1 MADYSGYQIKRTHAL
16 APLTSVHEA
25 VAADGRP
32 GRFAL
37 KVFHPPP
44 STGARRILAIEGWLL
59 AAERQQQ
66 AAKKDGAV
74 VEVLA
79 FGRCEEGAY
88 LVMPW
93 QERSLEPW
101 IKTLG
106 VKGDTLRALAE
117 CLLNTIEQWEKQT
130 GRPHGN
136 LKAANVFLGR
146 SGSLVGMT
154 ARLSDPWSVPGATSE
169 QLSQRDFAAV
179 GHMLAEIVRRRP
191 PGAWPIED
199 APEWRALGKPGKA
212 WLDFCNDLLNPSP
225 EGGALT
231 VAEVRK
237 RLHRVPKDSNP
248 VKTAALLGAG
258 VVGLAAA
265 AVVGFARFGDPIYM
279 PGPILQLAVTLRN
292 PKAFRE
298 EITPD
303 WARLCRAWDAWLL
316 DLQNSA
322 KRLDRTQDLWA
333 PNDPLKAAL
342 ANFVA
347 TAEQLRPE
355 TIVPEAAGRGLGS
368 LADAPPDNVRSK
380 LLQVSV
386 SDAVTAAMGQVNR
399 LALQLETWQRWE
411 EMRTLLADMEARGF
425 TRAAAALQ
433 PRLPPARSSAGYR
446 LDIVRTLKLLNE
458 LSLDRDGAIPLAGR
472 WSEITRLTGEMEAS
486 GDRVQQAMPGIIK
499 GRLVDRSSLADFA
512 DLLVPPLEEL
522 RQRRKQFLEPQV
534 VRERFLKESPLQAET
549 AAVTEADF
557 PRWEQELAAYSK
569 VPAGEDPRLAPAL
582 DATMA
587 RLPQA
592 AQDLDVDAPA
602 PEPGGLATLSTADF
616 QREMQAKAAE
626 LKQLRDR
633 ENVVR
638 RDLPEITAETSKFA
652 EALNLLGQRIEATLV
667 LLNPQTWL
675 DKVARPYE
683 GRFNETRQRW
693 AAWQATLGGV
703 TAEALRAD
711 RARMRALRGQERQIR
726 EWLDGLEGPNGFGAL
741 AVPDLTAAS
750 SDTAGELQ
758 RIEAVRREQAAAA
771 AGAAAEWR
779 NALPVTAWAAASAAV
794 RAPLEAHRSW
804 LAALPQFAAGLDR
817 LNDLLT
823 AGFEWAEG
831 VQETMNTLAGYGG
844 LDELQAR
851 PAGWRDE
858 ARQLAGL
865 ANNTDRAALTAAAQ
879 AGGLSRK
886 LMAWRRLGTLAGWPG
901 GAEDFDFDRGVVAVL
916 RETVGRD
923 VKDEARKTSLLD
935 EMARQVRARFNRA
948 ARVAAAAEASLT
960 AMFERLQP
968 AGLTEADLEEPV
980 AYNLA
985 LWRLKRADWNES
997 NLDRLRIRRDEFVN
1011 TVRAIGGI
1019 PAQPGVGELL
1029 NELAGIEL
1037 KDDPNRP
1044 APPSPRDAG
1053 WQEELTNE
1061 GLGMIATWSDGGKTV
1076 RLEYNIVQPADGSP
1090 PFYLARRA
1098 VAVGEFVDLLSARTK
1113 RATAVM
1119 EALPR
1124 WARSASGAKPY
1135 NQPLSWRPR
1144 EDGRGIEVN
1153 TTWIYHRN
1161 PQVQGLVDN
1170 TALLESRPELDRAF
1184 KETPTARS
1192 PLQQLPPDTARIF
1205 AEQVLGARLPKPE
1218 EWRAVVNLA
1227 GRPTDGYFRG
1237 SSFQQLWTFLENY
1250 REGGV
1255 PIAWRPGA
1263 GAFKKPRTADDG
1275 QPATMPDKQRLWPA
1289 PVDEGPET
1297 NGFTNLFGNV
1307 WTYLYDEAA
1316 KAYFVA
1322 GGSVLS
1328 PPGLDFTQP
1337 QKVEGSALIGSTA
1350 ATALQDGYS
1359 DVGIR
1364 PAFDAPPG
1372 FRERYKFLVLVR
1384 NQKYLTL

>member
-1 MADYSGYQIKRTHAL
+1 MADFSGYQIKRTHAL

-37 KVFHPPP
+37 KIFHPPP
-44 STGARRILAIEGWLL
+44 STSVRRVLAIEGWLL

-79 FGRCEEGAY
+79 YGRCEEGAY
-88 LVMPW
+88 MVMPW

-146 SGSLVGMT
+146 SGPLAGMT
-154 ARLSDPWSVPGATSE
+154 AKFSDPWSAPGATTE
-169 QLSQRDFAAV
+169 QLAQRDLAAV

-237 RLHRVPKDSNP
+237 RLRRVPKDSNP

-303 WARLCRAWDAWLL
+303 WARLCRAWDTWLL

-322 KRLDRTQDLWA
+322 KRLDRTPDLWA

-342 ANFVA
+342 ANFAA

-411 EMRTLLADMEARGF
+411 ELRGLLADMEARGF

-446 LDIVRTLKLLNE
+446 FDIVRTLKLLNE

-512 DLLVPPLEEL
+512 DLLVPPLEEM
-522 RQRRKQFLEPQV
+522 RQRRKQFLDPQV
-534 VRERFLKESPLQAET
+534 VRERFLRESPLQAET
-549 AAVTEADF
+549 AAVTEADI

-582 DATMA
+582 DATLA

-602 PEPGGLATLSTADF
+602 PEPGGLPTLSTADF
-616 QREMQAKAAE
+616 ARELQAKTTE
-626 LKQLRDR
+626 LQQLRAR
-633 ENVVR
+633 EIVR
-638 RDLPEITAETSKFA
+638 RDLPGIAEETGKFA
-652 EALNLLGQRIEATLV
+652 EALGFLGQRIEATLV
-667 LLNPQTWL
+667 LLNPQNWL

-683 GRFNETRQRW
+683 GRFNESRRRW
-693 AAWQATLGGV
+693 AAWQATLAGI
-703 TAEALRAD
+703 TADALRAD

-741 AVPDLTAAS
+741 VVPDLTAAS
-750 SDTAGELQ
+750 PDTAGELQ
-758 RIEAVRREQAAAA
+758 RLEAVRREQAAAA

-779 NALPVTAWAAASAAV
+779 NALPVTAWASAGAAV

-804 LAALPQFAAGLDR
+804 LATQPQLAAGLDR
-817 LNDLLT
+817 LHDLLT
-823 AGFEWAEG
+823 AGFEWGEG
-831 VQETMNTLAGYGG
+831 VQEIMNTLTGYGG

-851 PAGWRDE
+851 PGEWRDE

-865 ANNTDRAALTAAAQ
+865 ANSADRAALTAAAQ

-886 LMAWRRLGTLAGWPG
+886 LMAWRRLGNVAGWPG

-923 VKDEARKTSLLD
+923 VRDEARRASLLD
-935 EMARQVRARFNRA
+935 EIARQVRVRFNRA

-1011 TVRAIGGI
+1011 AVRALRGI

-1029 NELAGIEL
+1029 DELSGIEL

-1044 APPSPRDAG
+1044 PTPSPRLAG
-1053 WQEELTNE
+1053 WQEELTDE
-1061 GLGMIATWSDGGKTV
+1061 GLGMIATWSGGGKTV
-1076 RLEYNIVQPADGSP
+1076 QIEYKIVQPADGSP

-1098 VAVGEFVDLLSARTK
+1098 VSVGEFVDLINSRS
-1113 RATAVM
+1113 RAANAVF
-1119 EALPR
+1119 EALPNFTR
-1124 WARSASGAKPY
+1124 NRPWNR
-1135 NQPLSWRPR
+1135 PLSWKLRD
-1144 EDGRGIEVN
+1144 DGRGLAVN
-1153 TTWIYHRN
+1153 EKWISV
-1161 PQVQGLVDN
+1161 PDSQVQP
-1170 TALLESRPELDRAF
+1170 LLEDQALQAGAPALAQAAAEVP
-1184 KETPTARS
+1184 TPRS
-1192 PLQQLPPDTARIF
+1192 PVQQLPPATAKLF

-1218 EWRAVVNLA
+1218 EWRAVTSLA
-1227 GRPTDGYFRG
+1227 GRPTEGFFRG
-1237 SSFQQLWTFLENY
+1237 PSFQRLWNFLENY

-1255 PIAWRPGA
+1255 PIRWRPTV
-1263 GAFKKPRTADDG
+1263 GAFTKPRLADDG
-1275 QPATMPDKQRLWPA
+1275 QPTTMPDKQRLWPA
-1289 PVDEGPET
+1289 PVDEGPEMK
-1297 NGFTNLFGNV
+1297 GFINLFGNV

-1316 KAYFVA
+1316 KTYYVA

-1328 PPGLDFTQP
+1328 PPGLDFMQTQR
-1337 QKVEGSALIGSTA
+1337 VEGSGLIGSTGT
-1350 ATALQDGYS
+1350 TALQDGYS